1 MVKINKYM
9 SEHMEQVHLFAW
21 IKKQALKYQPME
33 LIFAIPNGG
42 VRSKITGARMK
53 AEGVKAGVPDIF
65 VPIPA
70 RNYHGA
76 FLELKSTSTD
86 ARLSKKQ
93 AEIIP
98 QLTNQGYCTSVCH
111 GHEKAIE
118 FLSWYLNI

>member
-1 MVKINKYM
+1 MAKINKCM

-21 IKKQALKYQPME
+21 IKKQTLKYQPME

-42 VRSKITGARMK
+42 LRNKITGARLK
-53 AEGVKAGVPDIF
+53 AEGVKAGIPDIF

-76 FLELKSTSTD
+76 FIELKSTNPCTN
-86 ARLSKKQ
+86 LSNKQ
-93 AEIIP
+93 GKILPKLI
-98 QLTNQGYCTSVCH
+98 NQGYCTTVCH
-111 GHEKAIE
+111 GHDKAIE